1 MFQYYGLT
9 RDTFSRSMHTSTS
22 MMQNHSFAVCIC
34 ILNLLAVELTCHTV
48 VYTLRWKSKCSN
60 NWTAWDSTLVT
71 VSVASTHSRTRD
83 YSNTSLYGAYVCISD
98 LISEVRV
105 ENIRMH
111 RLILF
116 GSLCA
121 YQCVHLSDWREYN
134 GWYKNRTIHTMW
146 YTLYFSGW
154 RNDPYL
160 SSWTRSKIHV
170 CMRVW
175 DERW

>member
-111 RLILF
+111 RLILLDPYAHTSVF
-116 GSLCA
+116 ICLTDANTMVGTRIGQSI
-121 YQCVHLSDWREYN
+121 QCDIHCTSAGEE
-134 GWYKNRTIHTMW
+134 TIH
-146 YTLYFSGW
+146 
-154 RNDPYL
+154 
-160 SSWTRSKIHV
+160 I
-170 CMRVW
+170 
-175 DERW
+175 